1 MRLTGGRASTSLIAP
16 NRPLSS
22 GWAAAVIIG
31 ALLLVLA
38 LDAVTGEAPVQH
50 LYYLPI
56 VFASVRFGRRG
67 GLTAAIIAIAFYHLS
82 HPR

>member
-1 MRLTGGRASTSLIAP
+1 
-16 NRPLSS
+16 
-22 GWAAAVIIG
+22 
-31 ALLLVLA
+31 LLVLA